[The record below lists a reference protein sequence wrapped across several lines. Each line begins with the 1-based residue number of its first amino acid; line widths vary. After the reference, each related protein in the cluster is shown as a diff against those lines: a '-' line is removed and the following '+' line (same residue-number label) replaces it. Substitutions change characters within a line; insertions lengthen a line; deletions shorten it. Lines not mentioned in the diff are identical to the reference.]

1 MVSSLSVPL
10 SVKIFFSSVTGLV
23 TLTGWFPK
31 WGNVSNLS
39 TIFPILKRL
48 CFWKISEEISEK
60 RAELWFFIFYI
71 LYPFW
76 PKVWRNRAPKWII
89 EIGVEELGRAE
100 YSYLTKQ
107 PHQFKITLEHHS
119 HASNLNN
126 KYIFLLSRWRVASV
140 KTVSR
145 KIDFVGK
152 FFAELNAYF
161 FAIILH
167 FRPLAGT
174 GPGQKFSNLT
184 NRKKIW
190 K

>member
-1 MVSSLSVPL
+1 M
-10 SVKIFFSSVTGLV
+10 F
-23 TLTGWFPK
+23 LTYQQYSQFWDVFVFEK
-31 WGNVSNLS
+31 SRKN
-39 TIFPILKRL
+39 FQKR
-48 CFWKISEEISEK
+48 
-60 RAELWFFIFYI
+60 ELNSDFFIFYI

-107 PHQFKITLEHHS
+107 PHQFEITLEHHS

-126 KYIFLLSRWRVASV
+126 KYNFLLPRWRVASV

-145 KIDFVGK
+145 RIDFVGK

-167 FRPLAGT
+167 FIFTPFIKEIFEKLFLA
-174 GPGQKFSNLT
+174 L
-184 NRKKIW
+184 KKKLVDSQFFKNCW
-190 K
+190 GFTRF